1 MSYRELRNFCEQ
13 MRALGYP
20 RIISMENFRR
30 PNFEL
35 VTDILCWLA
44 SKYDPNSEISDNI
57 DEEVFIPF
65 FIIIRDI
72 ELNSSNKLLLYL
84 FKRQELR

>member
-20 RIISMENFRR
+20 RIVSMENFRR

-35 VTDILCWLA
+35 VADILYWLA
-44 SKYDPNSEISDNI
+44 LKYDPNTEISDNI
-57 DEEVFIPF
+57 DEEVCQ
-65 FIIIRDI
+65 FIIIETQRRI
-72 ELNSSNKLLLYL
+72 YQINYYSICEQSKT
-84 FKRQELR
+84 

>member
-20 RIISMENFRR
+20 RIVSMENFRR

-35 VTDILCWLA
+35 VADILYWLA
-44 SKYDPNSEISDNI
+44 LKYDPNTEISDNI
-57 DEEVFIPF
+57 DEEVCQ
-65 FIIIRDI
+65 FIIIETQSRI
-72 ELNSSNKLLLYL
+72 YQINYYSICEQSKT
-84 FKRQELR
+84 

>member
-20 RIISMENFRR
+20 RIVSMENFRR

-35 VTDILCWLA
+35 VADILYWLA
-44 SKYDPNSEISDNI
+44 LKYDPNTEISDNI
-57 DEEVFIPF
+57 DEEVCQFV
-65 FIIIRDI
+65 IIETQSRIHQI
-72 ELNSSNKLLLYL
+72 NHNSVCQQSKT
-84 FKRQELR
+84 

>member
-20 RIISMENFRR
+20 RIVSMENFRR

-35 VTDILCWLA
+35 VADILYWLA
-44 SKYDPNSEISDNI
+44 LKYDPNTEISDNI
-57 DEEVFIPF
+57 DEEVCQFV
-65 FIIIRDI
+65 IIETQSRIHKI
-72 ELNSSNKLLLYL
+72 NNYSICQQSKT
-84 FKRQELR
+84 

>member
-1 MSYRELRNFCEQ
+1 

-35 VTDILCWLA
+35 VVDILYWLA
-44 SKYDPNSEISDNI
+44 LKYDPNAEISDNI
-57 DEEVFIPF
+57 DEEVSPW
-65 FIIIRDI
+65 RN
-72 ELNSSNKLLLYL
+72 EASS
-84 FKRQELR
+84 RRVHQADHHALR

>member
-13 MRALGYP
+13 MRALGYH

-35 VTDILCWLA
+35 VADILYWLA
-44 SKYDPNSEISDNI
+44 LKYDPNTDISDNI
-57 DEEVFIPF
+57 DEEV
-65 FIIIRDI
+65 
-72 ELNSSNKLLLYL
+72 SNTKSIASPC
-84 FKRQELR
+84 